1 MNQNIVSAVFDTHS
15 EAERAV
21 ADLRATGVS
30 DDAIS
35 IIAQHDGKNTTTD
48 GSGADNEGDNDGLVK
63 GLVGGAGLGALA
75 GIAALAI
82 PGVGPFV
89 AAGAIAQNA
98 IGGAAVTGAA
108 LGATAGGLAGALTD
122 HGLNEEDAR
131 YYEGRVNSGGVFVSV
146 DTSRAGISPTSALDL
161 MNRSGGHASGRAKMV
176 AAL

>member
-1 MNQNIVSAVFDTHS
+1 MNQNIVSAVFDTRS

-21 ADLRATGVS
+21 ADLRAAGVS

-35 IIAQHDGKNTTTD
+35 IIAQHNGKSTTTD
-48 GSGADNEGDNDGLVK
+48 GSGADNDGDNDGLVK

-89 AAGAIAQNA
+89 AAGAIAQSA

-122 HGLNEEDAR
+122 HGVSEEDAR

-146 DTSRAGISPTSALDL
+146 DTSRGINPTSALDI